1 MTKYISLLFLLLVVH
16 ITASAQ
22 FAPQTD
28 HYILNP
34 LSINPAFAGGR
45 NALNI
50 AAFYRNQ
57 WAGIKGAPETMS
69 LSIDAPV
76 FSEKVG
82 LGLIVAS
89 DRIGVSKEIQ
99 YISNYAYRISIGD
112 GSLALGLGAGIYTT
126 NTAWSDLVVL
136 DPGDEFYLIDS
147 RLFVVPNFSFGAYYS
162 AGNYFAGL
170 SIPRFLSYR
179 FDFDKNK
186 YTMVHNPDMYTYMLN
201 TGYIFSLSPKIRFFP
216 STLITYSM
224 NEKVQYDINGH
235 FNLYDI
241 FWIGASYRNKRSVA
255 WLFQINLTSQLK
267 AAYSYDFELGKLG
280 KYTNGSHEV
289 MLRYE
294 FRYKV
299 EAVNPLIF

>member
-1 MTKYISLLFLLLVVH
+1 MTKYISLLFLLLLVH
-16 ITASAQ
+16 VSASGQ
-22 FAPQTD
+22 FAPLTD

>member
-1 MTKYISLLFLLLVVH
+1 MTKYLSILFLLLVVH
-16 ITASAQ
+16 VGASGQ
-22 FAPQTD
+22 FAPLTD

-57 WAGIKGAPETMS
+57 WAGIEGAPETMS

-89 DRIGVSKEIQ
+89 DRIGVSKEIH
-99 YISNYAYRISIGD
+99 YISNYAYRISIGE

-147 RLFVVPNFSFGAYYS
+147 RLFVVPNFSFGVYYS
-162 AGNYFAGL
+162 AGNYFAGF

-201 TGYIFSLSPKIRFFP
+201 TGYIFSLSPRIRFFP
-216 STLITYSM
+216 STLVTYSM

-241 FWIGASYRNKRSVA
+241 FWIGASYRNSRSVA

>member
-1 MTKYISLLFLLLVVH
+1 MVSVSVFG
-16 ITASAQ
+16 Q
-22 FAPQTD
+22 FAPLTD

-34 LSINPAFAGGR
+34 LSINPAYAGGR
-45 NALNI
+45 KALNI

-69 LSIDAPV
+69 VSIDAPV
-76 FSEKVG
+76 FNERVG

-99 YISNYAYRISIGD
+99 YISNYAYRIGLGA
-112 GSLALGLGAGIYTT
+112 GSLALGLGAGVFTT

-136 DPGDEFYLIDS
+136 DPGDEYYLIDS
-147 RLFVVPNFSFGAYYS
+147 RMFVVPNFSFGAYFS
-162 AGNYFAGL
+162 VRNYFAGL
-170 SIPRFLSYR
+170 SIPRFLSYK
-179 FDFDKNK
+179 FNFDKNK
-186 YTMVHNPDMYTYMLN
+186 YGMVHDPDMYTYMLN
-201 TGYIFSLSPKIRFFP
+201 TGYIFNLAPRIRFFP
-216 STLITYSM
+216 STLVTYSK

-241 FWIGASYRNKRSVA
+241 FWIGASYRYKRSVA
-255 WLFQINLTSQLK
+255 WLFQINITSQMK

>member
-16 ITASAQ
+16 ISASGQ
-22 FAPQTD
+22 FAPLTD

-186 YTMVHNPDMYTYMLN
+186 YTMVHDPDMYTYMLN
-201 TGYIFSLSPKIRFFP
+201 TGYIFSLSPRIRFFP